1 MGGTMRHGALRV
13 KPCKSACEKGDM
25 SGMIHH
31 DPPRLQT
38 DQMRRPFRWL
48 AGLAALPALYLMASV
63 LLALVPGPGPD
74 LPGPASRTIGLLQG
88 PIHTDIL
95 FPLTPETR
103 ARFAFA
109 ETAGVPVNH
118 PQAEWLVFGWGSA
131 AFYTTAGTYA
141 DITAS
146 AVLTAATGD
155 DAVIRLDVLGPLPAM
170 ENLRFLRLSEAQFQ
184 ALLDRTTET
193 LSSRAALDHPGFTGT
208 DAFFPAHGHFSLLR
222 TCNVWLGETLR
233 ASGIQ
238 FGLWTPANW
247 SVNLSLDR
255 LKGQTG

>member
-1 MGGTMRHGALRV
+1 MRRALR
-13 KPCKSACEKGDM
+13 
-25 SGMIHH
+25 
-31 DPPRLQT
+31 
-38 DQMRRPFRWL
+38 L
-48 AGLAALPALYLMASV
+48 ALLTLALPVLYLLASV
-63 LLALVPGPGPD
+63 LLALIPGPGPD
-74 LPGPASRTIGLLQG
+74 LSGPPAYTIGLLQG

-109 ETAGVPVNH
+109 EAAGVPVNH
-118 PQAEWLVFGWGSA
+118 PDARWLLLGWGSA

-141 DITAS
+141 DITAG

-155 DAVIRLDVLGPLPAM
+155 DAVIRLDALGPLPPL

-184 ALLDRTTET
+184 ALLAQATAAFASET
-193 LSSRAALDHPGFTGT
+193 KLDHPGFTGT
-208 DAFFPAHGHFSLLR
+208 DAFFPAHGHFSALR

-233 ASGIQ
+233 AAGIR

-247 SVNLSLDR
+247 SVALSLDY
-255 LKGQTG
+255 LTGQSG

>member
-1 MGGTMRHGALRV
+1 
-13 KPCKSACEKGDM
+13 
-25 SGMIHH
+25 
-31 DPPRLQT
+31 
-38 DQMRRPFRWL
+38 MRRAFR
-48 AGLAALPALYLMASV
+48 
-63 LLALVPGPGPD
+63 LLALILALPLAYLAASLMLALIPGPGPD
-74 LPGPASRTIGLLQG
+74 LSGPLTREVGLLQG

-109 ETAGVPVNH
+109 EAAGVPVNH
-118 PQAEWLVFGWGSA
+118 PDAEWLIFGWGSA

-155 DAVIRLDVLGPLPAM
+155 DAVIRLDALGPLPPLDG
-170 ENLRFLRLSEAQFQ
+170 LRFLQLSEAQFQ
-184 ALLDRTTET
+184 TLLAETAGALASQTR
-193 LSSRAALDHPGFTGT
+193 LDHPGFTGS
-208 DAFFPAHGHFSLLR
+208 DAFFPAHGHFSALR

-233 ASGIQ
+233 AAGIP

-247 SVNLSLDR
+247 SVSLSLDWHLEGR
-255 LKGQTG
+255 TG

>member
-1 MGGTMRHGALRV
+1 MRRALR
-13 KPCKSACEKGDM
+13 
-25 SGMIHH
+25 
-31 DPPRLQT
+31 L
-38 DQMRRPFRWL
+38 
-48 AGLAALPALYLMASV
+48 LAAA
-63 LLALVPGPGPD
+63 LALPLSYLAASIILPLIPGPGPD
-74 LPGPASRTIGLLQG
+74 LSGPSARTIGLLQG

-95 FPLTPETR
+95 FALTPDIR

-109 ETAGVPVNH
+109 EAAGVPLTH
-118 PQAEWLVFGWGSA
+118 PDAEWLVFGWGSA

-155 DAVIRLDVLGPLPAM
+155 DAVIRLDVLGPLPPM

-184 ALLDRTTET
+184 ALIDQTGATF
-193 LSSRAALDHPGFTGT
+193 SSEIPLAPPGFTGT
-208 DAFFPAHGHFSLLR
+208 DAFFPARGHFSIFR

-233 ASGIQ
+233 AAGIP

-247 SVNLSLDR
+247 SVTLSLDR
-255 LKGQTG
+255 HLSDQTG

>member
-1 MGGTMRHGALRV
+1 
-13 KPCKSACEKGDM
+13 
-25 SGMIHH
+25 
-31 DPPRLQT
+31 
-38 DQMRRPFRWL
+38 MRRFVRRL
-48 AGLAALPALYLMASV
+48 AGLTATLPLLYLVASV
-63 LLALVPGPGPD
+63 LGAVIPGSGPD
-74 LPGPASRTIGLLQG
+74 LSGPPTRTIGLLQG

-95 FPLTPETR
+95 FPLTPATR

-109 ETAGVPVNH
+109 EAAGVPVTD
-118 PQAEWLVFGWGSA
+118 PQAEWLLFGWGSE

-155 DAVIRLDVLGPLPAM
+155 GAVIRLDTLGPLPPLQ
-170 ENLRFLRLSEAQFQ
+170 NLRFLRLSEAQFQ
-184 ALLDRTTET
+184 ALLAKTSAALASRTRHDRT
-193 LSSRAALDHPGFTGT
+193 GFTGT
-208 DAFFPAHGHFSLLR
+208 DAFFPAHGHFSALR

-233 ASGIQ
+233 ASGIP

-247 SVNLSLDR
+247 SVALSLDWH

>member
-1 MGGTMRHGALRV
+1 
-13 KPCKSACEKGDM
+13 
-25 SGMIHH
+25 
-31 DPPRLQT
+31 
-38 DQMRRPFRWL
+38 MRRTFRL
-48 AGLAALPALYLMASV
+48 ALLTLALPVLYLLASV
-63 LLALVPGPGPD
+63 ILPLIPGPGPD
-74 LPGPASRTIGLLQG
+74 LSGPLTRTVGLLQG

-109 ETAGVPVNH
+109 EAAGVPLDH
-118 PQAEWLVFGWGSA
+118 PDAEWLILGWGSA

-155 DAVIRLDVLGPLPAM
+155 TAVIRLDALGPLPPLP
-170 ENLRFLRLSEAQFQ
+170 NLRFLDLSEAQFL
-184 ALLDRTTET
+184 ALLTVTAAAFANET
-193 LSSRAALDHPGFTGT
+193 KLNHPGFTGS
-208 DAFFPAHGHFSLLR
+208 DAFFPAHGHFSALR

-233 ASGIQ
+233 AAGIP

-247 SVNLSLDR
+247 SVTLSLTR
-255 LKGQTG
+255 HLSGQTG

>member
-1 MGGTMRHGALRV
+1 MRLALRLIAL
-13 KPCKSACEKGDM
+13 S
-25 SGMIHH
+25 
-31 DPPRLQT
+31 L
-38 DQMRRPFRWL
+38 
-48 AGLAALPALYLMASV
+48 ALPVLYLSASV
-63 LLALVPGPGPD
+63 LLPLIPGPGPD
-74 LPGPASRTIGLLQG
+74 YRDSYTRRIGLLQG

-109 ETAGVPVNH
+109 EAAGVPLNH
-118 PQAEWLVFGWGSA
+118 PEAEWLMFGWGSA

-155 DAVIRLDVLGPLPAM
+155 DAVIRLDAVGRLPEM
-170 ENLRFLRLSEAQFQ
+170 ENLRFLNLSEEQFQ
-184 ALLDRTTET
+184 ALLTQTTGAFASQT
-193 LSSRAALDHPGFTGT
+193 ANDHPGFTAT
-208 DAFFPAHGHFSLLR
+208 DVFFPAKGQFSALR

-233 ASGIQ
+233 AAGIP

-247 SVNLSLDR
+247 SVRLSLWRHSNNYLDE
-255 LKGQTG
+255 

>member
-1 MGGTMRHGALRV
+1 MRRALRL
-13 KPCKSACEKGDM
+13 SA
-25 SGMIHH
+25 
-31 DPPRLQT
+31 LT
-38 DQMRRPFRWL
+38 L
-48 AGLAALPALYLMASV
+48 ALPVLYALASV
-63 LLALVPGPGPD
+63 ILPLFPGPGPD
-74 LPGPASRTIGLLQG
+74 FSGPVTRQIGLLQG

-109 ETAGVPVNH
+109 EAAGVPLNH
-118 PQAEWLVFGWGSA
+118 PDAQWLVFGWGSA

-155 DAVIRLDVLGPLPAM
+155 DAVIRLDALGPLPEM
-170 ENLRFLRLSEAQFQ
+170 DNLRFLDISDAQFQ
-184 ALLDRTTET
+184 ALLTQTTAA
-193 LSSRAALDHPGFTGT
+193 LSSQTKLDHPGLTGS
-208 DAFFPAHGHFSLLR
+208 DAFFPARGRFHLFR

-233 ASGIQ
+233 ASGIP

-247 SVNLSLDR
+247 SVTLSLNR
-255 LKGQTG
+255 LHRQTG